1 MSETKSNPRKQYRN
15 THFNEMVLPP
25 PPLPYV
31 LSFFSTLPWLQERR
45 RRIIDVFSLQEFSV
59 EFGAKRFVVFR
70 NLFFGSFLPLFVVWF
85 DASFSMLAE
94 FNGNSFYFGSVY
106 CPFFLGLL
114 SICCGLCGYLGFFF
128 SKLSVVAIVW
138 QLFIYWHKIPNNT
151 SGSEGPA
158 TGTQYK

>member
-15 THFNEMVLPP
+15 THFNEIVLPP
-25 PPLPYV
+25 PYV
-31 LSFFSTLPWLQERR
+31 LSFFSTLPWLQRR

-59 EFGAKRFVVFR
+59 EEFGAKRFVVFR
-70 NLFFGSFLPLFVVWF
+70 NLFLAVSFHFFVWF
-85 DASFSMLAE
+85 FDAFSMLAE